1 MRIRDWDQN
10 LKIRLLGETCFNV
23 IFWVFYPFLSIYFAQ
38 SFGKSWTGILLIL
51 SQALSVFVNLFGG
64 YFADRLGRKK
74 VMVFAASGQAVGY
87 GIFAFSATPW
97 LDAPAIGFIGF
108 TFASLCGTLYWP
120 ASQAMVAD
128 VVPEQHRSSVFA
140 VFYTAVNMAVVIG
153 PLIGATFFLDSPSI
167 ILFAASA
174 VCLLVAVL
182 LASFTR
188 ETLSAD
194 LLKERRSGSEPWYKA
209 VSKQLQDY
217 KVIASDRVFLL
228 FIIAGV
234 LLAQTFMQ
242 LDLLFPVF
250 LKETIHSTTVL
261 AYGDWS
267 FQLSGEKLFG
277 LIVSENGL
285 FVALFTVAVTKW
297 MLQFR
302 DRFVFIGSALLYATG
317 IALFGQMST
326 FWGLTA
332 AIVVFT
338 LAELMTAGPQQTFV
352 SRLAPEHMRGQYFA
366 ASSLRFTIGRTLAP
380 ISIPLSEWIGYDGT
394 FALLT
399 VLAVLSAVIYYRMFN
414 QFDKQTA

>member
-1 MRIRDWDQN
+1 MRIRDWDRN

-23 IFWVFYPFLSIYFAQ
+23 IFWVFYPYLSIYFAQ

-51 SQALSVFVNLFGG
+51 SQALSVLVNLFGG

-108 TFASLCGTLYWP
+108 GLASLCGTLYWP

-128 VVPEQHRSSVFA
+128 VVPEEHRSGVFA

-167 ILFAASA
+167 ILFAACA

-194 LLKERRSGSEPWYKA
+194 MLKEKRSGSEPWHKA
-209 VSKQLQDY
+209 VAAQLRDY

-250 LKETIHSTTVL
+250 LKETIDSTTIL
-261 AYGDWS
+261 TYGNWS

-302 DRFVFIGSALLYATG
+302 DRFVFIGSALLYAAG
-317 IALFGQMST
+317 IAMFGQMST

-338 LAELMTAGPQQTFV
+338 LAELMTAGPHQTFV

-399 VLAVLSAVIYYRMFN
+399 LLAVLSAVIYYRMFN

>member
-10 LKIRLLGETCFNV
+10 LKIRLLGESGFNI
-23 IFWVFYPFLSIYFAQ
+23 IFWIFFPYLSIYFAQ

-51 SQALSVFVNLFGG
+51 SQALSVLVNLTGG

-74 VMVFAASGQAVGY
+74 VMVFAAGGQAIGY
-87 GIFAFSATPW
+87 GVFAVAASPW
-97 LDAPAIGFIGF
+97 LTIPTVGFAGF

-128 VVPEQHRSSVFA
+128 VVPEEQRSGVFA
-140 VFYTAVNMAVVIG
+140 VFYTAVNMAVVVG
-153 PLIGATFFLDSPSI
+153 PLIGATFFLDSPHI
-167 ILFAASA
+167 VLFAASA
-174 VCLLVAVL
+174 VCLLVALL

-194 LLKERRSGSEPWYKA
+194 AIHTKRSTNEPWHKA
-209 VSKQLQDY
+209 VTDQLRDY

-228 FIIAGV
+228 FIVAGV
-234 LLAQTFMQ
+234 LLSQTFMQ

-261 AYGDWS
+261 AFGDWNL
-267 FQLSGEKLFG
+267 QLSGEKLFG

-297 MLQFR
+297 MMQYR
-302 DRFVFIGSALLYATG
+302 DRFVFIGSALFYAVG
-317 IALFGQMST
+317 IAMFGQMSA

-394 FALLT
+394 FGLLT
-399 VLAVLSAVIYYRMFN
+399 VLAVLSAVIYYIMFN
-414 QFDKQTA
+414 QYEKQSA